1 MVVAWIMGIHMD
13 LDFNTLETTS
23 LALSIIVTTFTLQ
36 VRIFMSQKLP
46 LSTFGDNSFEHY
58 KLLLV
63 PNLKLTKMVLKKKK
77 VIERG
82 KANYLILIL
91 TIFSTSHESN
101 RKW

>member
-1 MVVAWIMGIHMD
+1 MVVAWIMGIHMN

-63 PNLKLTKMVLKKKK
+63 PNLKLTKMVLKKK

-101 RKW
+101 KKC

>member
-23 LALSIIVTTFTLQ
+23 LALSIIVTAFTLQ

-63 PNLKLTKMVLKKKK
+63 PISQVNKKG
-77 VIERG
+77 V
-82 KANYLILIL
+82 
-91 TIFSTSHESN
+91 
-101 RKW
+101 